1 MVIVVE
7 VFPVVETSDTLA
19 DKVTVSEVS
28 AVVSLVGFNV
38 IVPEVAPDTIV
49 DVVDDSS

>member
-28 AVVSLVGFNV
+28 SVVSLVGFRV
-38 IVPEVAPDTIV
+38 IVPEVAPATIV
-49 DVVDDSS
+49 DVVEDRA